1 MGTFTLETG
10 LGLLGCGMLLIL
22 AISLIIYKVINT
34 MADNKQKR
42 EKQEREKIDGLM

>member
-1 MGTFTLETG
+1 M
-10 LGLLGCGMLLIL
+10 GLLGCGMLLIL
-22 AISLIIYKVINT
+22 TGALIIWKVINT